1 MEVWE
6 TIEMFFFNL
15 IGRDSVIIIWDL
27 ISGILDRIPRTVLI
41 QDIHSFTFKDTD
53 EEENKFI

>member
-1 MEVWE
+1 MGNI
-6 TIEMFFFNL
+6 IEMFFFFNL

-41 QDIHSFTFKDTD
+41 QDIHSFTLKDTD